1 MATVPIRFGPP
12 RGGRQQESPAGEMPL
27 LHHLAELRD
36 RILRSV
42 AAVAV
47 GAVACWFLYP
57 AIFDVLLDPYC
68 DLQGTSV
75 DDCRLLQTEPL
86 EAFSIRLKIAG
97 YGGAALAM
105 PVLLWQVWR
114 FVTPGLH
121 SNEKRWAYPFV
132 ASALVLFCLGAGLAF
147 YTLAPALE
155 FLVDVGGPGLQQQFR
170 PAPYFE
176 LITYMMLA
184 FGVGFEFPIVLVFL
198 QLAGLLSADSLRRA
212 RRFAVVGIVALVAVI
227 TPSGDP
233 YTLGILSIPMYV
245 FYEASIVIGSLLTRR
260 ARHRAEAAT
269 G

>member
-1 MATVPIRFGPP
+1 MVTLPSQLRAHRREPTPSNGDM
-12 RGGRQQESPAGEMPL
+12 SL
-27 LHHLAELRD
+27 LEHLAELRD
-36 RILRSV
+36 RIVKAV
-42 AAVAV
+42 AAIAI
-47 GAVACWFLYP
+47 GAVASWFLYP

-68 DLQGTSV
+68 SLQGTSV

-97 YGGAALAM
+97 YGGVALAM

-121 SNEKRWAYPFV
+121 ANEKRWAYPFV
-132 ASALVLFCLGAGLAF
+132 GTAMVLFLLGATTLAF
-147 YTLAPALE
+147 HTLTPALE
-155 FLVDVGGPGLQQQFR
+155 FLIEVGGPDLQQQFR

-198 QLAGLLSADSLRRA
+198 QLAGIVTADALRRA
-212 RRFAVVGIVALVAVI
+212 RRYAVVGIVVLVAVI

-233 YTLGILSIPMYV
+233 YTLGILSVPMYL
-245 FYEASIVIGSLLTRR
+245 FYEVSIVVGLLLTRGR
-260 ARHRAEAAT
+260 RGADAVGTA
-269 G
+269 